1 MAQLVIIRGNSGS
14 GKTSLAKK
22 LQNHFGCRMLVI
34 SQDLVRRDMLKEKVE
49 PDNLSISLT
58 ETIARY
64 GYEHDLLVIVEGFYE
79 TDIYGDMLERL
90 RQLFDNKV
98 LAYYYDLS
106 FEETVR
112 RHMTCSKVSEFSPAD
127 MKRWWLDKDILG
139 WKEEILF
146 TDDVTL
152 KQAFEQICW
161 QLERK
166 KSLGQ

>member
-22 LQNHFGCRMLVI
+22 LQNHFGRGTLVI

-98 LAYYYDLS
+98 LSRY
-106 FEETVR
+106 
-112 RHMTCSKVSEFSPAD
+112 VS
-127 MKRWWLDKDILG
+127 G
-139 WKEEILF
+139 
-146 TDDVTL
+146 
-152 KQAFEQICW
+152 
-161 QLERK
+161 
-166 KSLGQ
+166 

>member
-22 LQNHFGCRMLVI
+22 LQNHFGRRTLVI

-64 GYEHDLLVIVEGFYE
+64 GHEHDMLVIVEGFYE

-90 RQLFDNKV
+90 RQ
-98 LAYYYDLS
+98 
-106 FEETVR
+106 
-112 RHMTCSKVSEFSPAD
+112 
-127 MKRWWLDKDILG
+127 
-139 WKEEILF
+139 
-146 TDDVTL
+146 
-152 KQAFEQICW
+152 AF
-161 QLERK
+161 
-166 KSLGQ
+166 